1 MDTLEESRP
10 PLGQDETPEYH
21 VFLMDSIHPSPREW
35 RRAGIGSVVV
45 HVVVLTVLLSMPR
58 SAPDDRPEREPLR
71 RVTPLVDPPT
81 RLTQKAPNKHPL
93 SPEITASVEAPPVS
107 VPKPEQRKRFQAPP
121 PAQVAQSHNPVPAV
135 PQEPPKLN
143 PTPTPQT
150 SQIVLPTEV
159 KPPPPS
165 AEPPKLA
172 FEAPP
177 PAFVP
182 GHGTGKLKIPSGGVD
197 EAIQEIAHGGGG
209 GATVGDNTDDSILEA
224 PRNNRSPA
232 PTRPKS
238 SVELLSDPKGVDF
251 RPYLLQVLQS
261 VRQNWFAQ
269 MPESARLGIR
279 GRVVVEFYV
288 ARDGSI
294 TKAVYITRSGSEA
307 LDRATIAA
315 LSMSNRL
322 PQLPA
327 EFTGERLA
335 LRFTFLYNAVR

>member
-1 MDTLEESRP
+1 
-10 PLGQDETPEYH
+10 
-21 VFLMDSIHPSPREW
+21 
-35 RRAGIGSVVV
+35 
-45 HVVVLTVLLSMPR
+45 
-58 SAPDDRPEREPLR
+58 
-71 RVTPLVDPPT
+71 
-81 RLTQKAPNKHPL
+81 
-93 SPEITASVEAPPVS
+93 
-107 VPKPEQRKRFQAPP
+107 
-121 PAQVAQSHNPVPAV
+121 
-135 PQEPPKLN
+135 
-143 PTPTPQT
+143 
-150 SQIVLPTEV
+150 
-159 KPPPPS
+159 
-165 AEPPKLA
+165 
-172 FEAPP
+172 
-177 PAFVP
+177 
-182 GHGTGKLKIPSGGVD
+182 
-197 EAIQEIAHGGGG
+197 
-209 GATVGDNTDDSILEA
+209 VGDNTDDSILEA